1 MRGNLSEQD
10 LTDYAL
16 NELNSVDRL
25 YVESLLAASEEC
37 RNDICETIEMAQ
49 LLEQGFERELTV
61 AERKEVALREDQRAE
76 LGRPHFTFRYAA
88 RDIVRSLA
96 IAACVA
102 LGAYGMTNLELPTA
116 RRTATRLAHASTKTG
131 DTMIQPVHATA
142 PEKLDLG
149 KVLSSLRDMAEE
161 GARMSNDMLPEPPAI
176 CTPPTLTPTSTLI
189 LESAHLA
196 SPFGDM

>member
-49 LLEQGFERELTV
+49 LLEQGFERELIY
-61 AERKEVALREDQRAE
+61 AERKDLSLREDQRAE
-76 LGRPHFTFRYAA
+76 LGQPHFTARYAL
-88 RDIVRSLA
+88 RDIARGLSV
-96 IAACVA
+96 AACLAFGVYA
-102 LGAYGMTNLELPTA
+102 AKNFELPTA
-116 RRTATRLAHASTKTG
+116 KVAAGHVAHASTKAAE
-131 DTMIQPVHATA
+131 TMSTAVHNA
-142 PEKLDLG
+142 PEKLDIG
-149 KVLSSLRDMAEE
+149 KVLSSLREMAEE
-161 GARMSNDMLPEPPAI
+161 GSKLIPVSSDMLPEPATI
-176 CTPPTLTPTSTLI
+176 CTPPTLI
-189 LESAHLA
+189 LESAQLA

>member
-25 YVESLLAASEEC
+25 YVESLLAASDEC

-49 LLEQGFERELTV
+49 LLEQGFERELIY
-61 AERKEVALREDQRAE
+61 AERQELGLLEDQRAKLAE
-76 LGRPHFTFRYAA
+76 PHFNVRYAL
-88 RDIVRSLA
+88 RDFVGGLSV
-96 IAACVA
+96 AACLAFGVYA
-102 LGAYGMTNLELPTA
+102 LGNFEIPTA
-116 RRTATRLAHASTKTG
+116 KVAAGHVAQASTKAAG
-131 DTMIQPVHATA
+131 TMSTAVHNA

-149 KVLSSLRDMAEE
+149 KVLSSLREMAEE
-161 GARMSNDMLPEPPAI
+161 SSKLIPASDMLTDPTAV
-176 CTPPTLTPTSTLI
+176 CTPPTLI